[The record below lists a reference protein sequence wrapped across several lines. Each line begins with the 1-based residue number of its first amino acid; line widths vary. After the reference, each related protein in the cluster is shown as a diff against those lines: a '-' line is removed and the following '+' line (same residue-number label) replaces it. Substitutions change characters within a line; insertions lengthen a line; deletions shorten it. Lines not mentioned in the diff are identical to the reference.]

1 MDGHKARSAAPDE
14 VLDGGP
20 ASSRRGDRDLSET
33 IRHHAAALFAERG
46 YAATSMRDIA
56 EAASCTKPALY
67 YHFDSKQAL
76 FIDVLRTE
84 IERLSSAIGEAVHQP
99 ATTRERMAR
108 AARGYLDQV
117 RRHPVGL
124 KLVMRA
130 EMHPERDQPAFD
142 FQSARAQIM
151 DEVTEML
158 TEGMQA
164 GEIRAD
170 LDVSV
175 VIDALGGALDNRA
188 ILFVLA
194 GEPIP
199 EDYPDRLLDTFF
211 RGLAP

>member
-1 MDGHKARSAAPDE
+1 MDGQKARSAAPE
-14 VLDGGP
+14 ETAGGGP
-20 ASSRRGDRDLSET
+20 ASSRRGDRDLREA

-76 FIDVLRTE
+76 FVDVLRTE
-84 IERLSSAIGEAVHQP
+84 IERLTSVIGDAVQQP
-99 ATTRERMAR
+99 TSTRERMTR
-108 AARGYLDQV
+108 AARDYLDQV

-142 FQSARAQIM
+142 FQSTRAQIM
-151 DEVTEML
+151 DQVTEML
-158 TEGMQA
+158 TEGMKA

-170 LDVSV
+170 LDVPV
-175 VIDALGGALDNRA
+175 FIDAVGGALDNRA
-188 ILFVLA
+188 MLFVLA

-199 EDYPDRLLDTFF
+199 DDYPERMLDTLF